1 MTRTFVCLSIFA
13 AVTALAGT
21 ASAQALSP
29 GEVLVGA
36 AKVSIEPRPNPA
48 LGQHWE
54 KNQAACELG
63 PGLSPLWATNTRT
76 PWPENPNCIY
86 AGGFGIGPMHS
97 LVEWDQEFGLW
108 ARSVAISDGVD
119 TVVLTILDASY
130 YMGRYKNLCERCGWF
145 SLAEDLGAELGI
157 PASGFVFSSS
167 HAHSAPDFIGGFGA
181 VPQWY
186 MDQVTEAL
194 RRSVRQAYANR
205 QPARLEVGDKLLRRF
220 NTERRDIYWS
230 PEEDS
235 LSWFRAV
242 DRAGNGIATVASY
255 ARHPT
260 SRGSGTPI
268 AHADWHGPFSKRA
281 EERFGGVALAFPS
294 GLGNMSGRGGWQAG
308 LDIAN
313 EIPGPGEGIPV
324 PNPDVRSRQVF
335 WVQPVTNSGLTGL
348 GVPGFFDRPFVQQ
361 PQNATL
367 TTGKSDT
374 NKCTSTSSVTVET
387 AVTAIRV
394 GNLTITGG
402 PGELF
407 ANITNTIRE
416 EEHERGQTAIPIAIA
431 NDGLGYI
438 MQDFEYHP
446 VAGQVFGFAVPDTVG
461 YEDAYA
467 IDKCFGTKVLETTL
481 GALDGL

>member
-1 MTRTFVCLSIFA
+1 MTRTLVRLLSIHAIALF
-13 AVTALAGT
+13 TAGL
-21 ASAQALSP
+21 ASAQALQP

-48 LGQHWE
+48 LGQRWE
-54 KNQAACELG
+54 RNEAACELG
-63 PGLSPLWATNTRT
+63 LGLAAFATDTRT
-76 PWPENPNCIY
+76 SWPENPNCIY
-86 AGGFGIGPMHS
+86 AGGFGIGPQNS
-97 LVEWDQEFGLW
+97 LVQWDQEFGLW
-108 ARSVAISDGVD
+108 ARSVVISDGVD

-130 YMGRYKNLCERCGWF
+130 YLGRYRNLCARCGWF
-145 SLAEDLGAELGI
+145 SIAEDLGAELRI
-157 PASGFVFSSS
+157 PRSGFLLAST
-167 HAHSAPDFIGGFGA
+167 HAHSAPDFIGGWGA

-186 MDQVTEAL
+186 MDQVTEAIKT
-194 RRSVRQAYANR
+194 SIRQAYASR

-242 DRAGNGIATVASY
+242 DRAGNGIATVISY

-260 SRGSGTPI
+260 SRGSGTPM

-294 GLGNMSGRGGWQAG
+294 GLGNMSGRGGWEAG
-308 LDIAN
+308 DDIAD
-313 EIPGPGEGIPV
+313 EIPGPGQGIPV

-335 WVQPVTNSGLTGL
+335 WKQPVTNSALLAL
-348 GVPGFFDRPFVQQ
+348 GVNGLFDRPMLAEPSTV
-361 PQNATL
+361 
-367 TTGKSDT
+367 TTGKAAANGNACVS
-374 NKCTSTSSVTVET
+374 TSTISVET

-394 GNLTITGG
+394 GNLTLTGG

-416 EEHERGQTAIPIAIA
+416 EEHERGQTAIPISIA

-438 MQDFEYHP
+438 MQDFEYNAI
-446 VAGQVFGFAVPDTVG
+446 AGQVVGFVAADNFG

-467 IDKCFGTKVLETTL
+467 IDGCFGTKVLQTTL
-481 GALDGL
+481 EALNGL